1 MDINIKKHD
10 GIFTLTV
17 DNESEEFKVLSLIY
31 GKENGRDTKY
41 PPYRLFVYEKGI
53 LLTLDKETFERLYEQ
68 LWKECLCN
76 IVCKDDVD
84 FHKDMFFADAEQFY
98 SLGDALYLLPY

>member
-1 MDINIKKHD
+1 MDISIKKHD
-10 GIFTLTV
+10 GIFTLSA
-17 DNESEEFKVLSLIY
+17 DNQSEEFKVLSLIY
-31 GKENGRDTKY
+31 GKENGRDIKY

-68 LWKECLCN
+68 LWKECMCN